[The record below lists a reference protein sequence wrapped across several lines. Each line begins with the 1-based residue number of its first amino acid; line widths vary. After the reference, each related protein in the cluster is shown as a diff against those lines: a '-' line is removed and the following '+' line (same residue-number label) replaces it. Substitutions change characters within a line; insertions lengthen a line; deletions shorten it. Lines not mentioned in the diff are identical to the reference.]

1 MYLEWE
7 NVFRRKNI
15 GIVGQKSFGV
25 YLPAA
30 STGLPELRAPGA
42 SNAGTIPASAAS
54 IADFQRAAANS
65 HYATSEVA
73 RSGGNRGSL
82 VSSKQQQQPLWIDR
96 RWNGADFEKGCDVY
110 SLTCTICKLKLNN
123 IFIPKAGLQFV

>member
-1 MYLEWE
+1 MYLERK
-7 NVFRRKNI
+7 NIFRRKNI

-30 STGLPELRAPGA
+30 STGLPELRAAGA
-42 SNAGTIPASAAS
+42 SNAGTIPAS
-54 IADFQRAAANS
+54 IADFQRAAVNS

-73 RSGGNRGSL
+73 RSGGGGNRGSL

-96 RWNGADFEKGCDVY
+96 RWNGADFEKGCEICDVDT
-110 SLTCTICKLKLNN
+110 LTA
-123 IFIPKAGLQFV
+123 F